1 MDAKAIKYWKEIR
14 SRAGVSDNIDMT
26 IAATDLSKENDWAKY
41 SAGQLVDPTLYNIR
55 RERRVELMSE
65 GTRMRDLKRW
75 RALDQVKIIKLKDL
89 IYGVANWKIV
99 C

>member
-1 MDAKAIKYWKEIR
+1 MKKMEALDPKAIKYWKEIR
-14 SRAGVSDNIDMT
+14 SRASVSDNIDMT

-75 RALDQVKIIKLKDL
+75 RAFGPSRKLSS
-89 IYGVANWKIV
+89 
-99 C
+99 